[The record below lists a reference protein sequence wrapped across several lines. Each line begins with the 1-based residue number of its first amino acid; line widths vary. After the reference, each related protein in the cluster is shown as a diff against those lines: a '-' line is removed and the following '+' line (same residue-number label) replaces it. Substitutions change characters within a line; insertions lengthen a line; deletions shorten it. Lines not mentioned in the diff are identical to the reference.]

1 MTTLVTHSWGF
12 LFVGW
17 WVNLDK
23 EISNMIKKYGKY
35 FWVISLMI
43 VIRELYQLFYGDKG
57 DITEL
62 IIFSG
67 FTYYF
72 WGMSV
77 GKFKGE

>member
-1 MTTLVTHSWGF
+1 VF
-12 LFVGW
+12 LDSLYG
-17 WVNLDK
+17 LDMDE

-35 FWVISLMI
+35 FWVLPLLFSF
-43 VIRELYQLFYGDKG
+43 RELYQIFYESKG
-57 DITEL
+57 DIL
-62 IIFSG
+62 DFIMFIG

>member
-1 MTTLVTHSWGF
+1 
-12 LFVGW
+12 
-17 WVNLDK
+17 
-23 EISNMIKKYGKY
+23 MIKKYGKY

-43 VIRELYQLFYGDKG
+43 VIRELYQLFYADQG

>member
-1 MTTLVTHSWGF
+1 M
-12 LFVGW
+12 
-17 WVNLDK
+17 DE

-35 FWVISLMI
+35 FWVLPLLFSF
-43 VIRELYQLFYGDKG
+43 RELYQVLYATKG
-57 DITEL
+57 DIPDL
-62 IIFSG
+62 IMFIG

>member
-1 MTTLVTHSWGF
+1 MF
-12 LFVGW
+12 LDSLYG
-17 WVNLDK
+17 LDIDE

-35 FWVISLMI
+35 FWVLPLLFSF
-43 VIRELYQLFYGDKG
+43 RELYQILYETKG
-57 DITEL
+57 DILDL
-62 IIFSG
+62 IMFIG

>member
-1 MTTLVTHSWGF
+1 M
-12 LFVGW
+12 
-17 WVNLDK
+17 DE

>member
-1 MTTLVTHSWGF
+1 LVD
-12 LFVGW
+12 
-17 WVNLDK
+17 LDK
-23 EISNMIKKYGKY
+23 EICNMIKKYGKY

-43 VIRELYQLFYGDKG
+43 VIRELYQLFYGDQG